1 MKQRITNYV
10 CYLLIV
16 LGGLLTAVNL
26 YGLNKDIRP
35 QGLFEA
41 DLRFNNDIS
50 LNYEETAQGTQRAEH
65 EDDLHYAKRLSTVIA
80 NGIAHIHWDKEQ
92 DTTRFNQ
99 LIPIWENYFLYF
111 MGRFSGIPEFEKYH
125 FANYERS
132 LKRGIGI
139 CGDASMIMSQLLN
152 KQSIEN
158 QIISFPGHVI
168 IAAQNQNG
176 TEIML
181 DPDFGV
187 AIPYSISEVKQSP
200 ILAKPYYLQQGY
212 TEEDVKFFSMEYA
225 KDSER
230 WDGVSH
236 FITKK
241 YYFEKITYFLK
252 WPLPLLMILSA
263 AFVLRRI
270 RRHTPE

>member
-1 MKQRITNYV
+1 MKHRIISYV

-16 LGGLLTAVNL
+16 LGGMLTIANL

-35 QGLFEA
+35 PGLFET
-41 DLRFNNDIS
+41 DLRFKNDIS
-50 LNYEETAQGTQRAEH
+50 LNYEETIQAIQKDEH
-65 EDDLHYAKRLSTVIA
+65 EDDLQYEKRLSTVIA

-99 LIPIWENYFLYF
+99 LVPIWENYFLYF

-152 KQSIEN
+152 EQGIAN
-158 QIISFPGHVI
+158 QIITFPGHVI
-168 IAAQNQNG
+168 IAAQDHDG
-176 TEIML
+176 REIML

-187 AIPYSISEVKQSP
+187 AIPYSIKEVQQSP
-200 ILAKPYYLQQGY
+200 NLVGQYYLQKGY
-212 TEEDVKFFSMEYA
+212 TDEDVSFFRKEYA
-225 KDSER
+225 KDSKR
-230 WDGVSH
+230 WNGVSH
-236 FITKK
+236 FITNK

-252 WPLPLLMILSA
+252 WPLPILMILSA
-263 AFVLRRI
+263 ILILRRL
-270 RRHTPE
+270 RLTS